1 MGKNSKKIEYGK
13 TYIIGGV
20 PRVISSKEEY
30 KTVMNKEREKTMATL
45 MLQLYQEGDV
55 SIKIPKILLGK

>member
-1 MGKNSKKIEYGK
+1 MTKIEYGK
-13 TYIIGGV
+13 TYMIGGV

-30 KTVMNKEREKTMATL
+30 KKIMSKEKEKTMATL

-55 SIKIPKILLGK
+55 LIKIPDTLLK